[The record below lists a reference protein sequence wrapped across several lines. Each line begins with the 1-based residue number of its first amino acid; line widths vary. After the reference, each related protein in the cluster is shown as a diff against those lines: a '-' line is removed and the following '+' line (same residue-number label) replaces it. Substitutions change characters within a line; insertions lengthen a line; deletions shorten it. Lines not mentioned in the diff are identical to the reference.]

1 MYQSQW
7 SVVETREREFQAGIS
22 LNIGRKRNSQINRS
36 SQANTANRSSENVED
51 RAHETE

>member
-36 SQANTANRSSENVED
+36 SQQIQPIRARKD